1 MFSKKSDK
9 ARVSPCC
16 GSEGDSPPSNVAAP
30 AYTGIKRA
38 GLYSGDCVKPA
49 PGNLPSSKAGFL
61 VSFLVDARGGAMTGH
76 RHWGMR
82 VIIPPSAVHQPTRIQ
97 CRCDDHLF
105 TLSDDVTKVHS
116 ALSHPLPAPL
126 HGEGG
131 PGQSGD
137 RHESSRREV
146 QVCGYFIK

>member
-49 PGNLPSSKAGFL
+49 PGNLPSSKARYLHSFFIWYLSKCHQGGFPGL
-61 VSFLVDARGGAMTGH
+61 VPGGCSGRGHDRSQTLGHAGHHPPERGA
-76 RHWGMR
+76 
-82 VIIPPSAVHQPTRIQ
+82 PAHQDP
-97 CRCDDHLF
+97 
-105 TLSDDVTKVHS
+105 
-116 ALSHPLPAPL
+116 
-126 HGEGG
+126 
-131 PGQSGD
+131 
-137 RHESSRREV
+137 V
-146 QVCGYFIK
+146 QV